1 MHLKLLSQIVEKL
14 LDSLTNYVI
23 SQGVSSKIRE
33 LKTEFVSKLEFKNAQ
48 SNFAT
53 VKDIKITEK
62 NTGNLFKELKDKI
75 EGLELNKNEIENGVK
90 HLNKILMD
98 FTPLSDFNIMQ

>member
-1 MHLKLLSQIVEKL
+1 M
-14 LDSLTNYVI
+14 
-23 SQGVSSKIRE
+23 
-33 LKTEFVSKLEFKNAQ
+33 
-48 SNFAT
+48 
-53 VKDIKITEK
+53 
-62 NTGNLFKELKDKI
+62 KDKI